1 MTKDNS
7 ETIALKMQLIDTGE
21 QLELARYSL
30 NVIDK
35 IIKQAIKTN
44 LNKTNRTVTPMV
56 VKAYR
61 EELITL
67 REIENELKSY
77 HERIGE

>member
-1 MTKDNS
+1 MKDNS

-35 IIKQAIKTN
+35 IVKQAIKTN

-61 EELITL
+61 EELLTL

-77 HERIGE
+77 QERIGE